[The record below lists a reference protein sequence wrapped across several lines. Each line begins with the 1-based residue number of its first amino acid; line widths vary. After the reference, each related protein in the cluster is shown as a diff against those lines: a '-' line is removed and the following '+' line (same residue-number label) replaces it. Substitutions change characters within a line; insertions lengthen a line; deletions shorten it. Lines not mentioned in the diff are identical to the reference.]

1 MTDAQLFSDIAT
13 LPATLKAEVADFVA
27 FLSQR
32 KKKTDDSIPKHRR
45 FGCAKGLITL
55 SPDFDEPLE
64 DFKEYM

>member
-1 MTDAQLFSDIAT
+1 MTNTQLFSEIAT
-13 LPATLKAEVADFVA
+13 LPAALKAEVADFVA
-27 FLSQR
+27 FLSQK
-32 KKKTDDSIPKHRR
+32 KKKTEAIPKQRR